1 MPNFQTQ
8 NTVGMEFEDDDDAID
23 THFSESMLT
32 QAQSC
37 QRRWTKGQF
46 DDDGSESPSEVYNM
60 DEDDAKSFDSDFELV
75 DGYG

>member
-1 MPNFQTQ
+1 MGMPTFQTQ

-37 QRRWTKGQF
+37 
-46 DDDGSESPSEVYNM
+46 
-60 DEDDAKSFDSDFELV
+60 
-75 DGYG
+75 